1 MKHLRIGGLLGSL
14 LLLMTLWR
22 SMGWACTL
30 TSGSPNIQI
39 NIGSLTIQRDIPVGT
54 VIYGPVT
61 SSVVS
66 YSCGVGPLSYSYTP
80 VTYSTRSSTNYIYAT
95 NIPGVGIS
103 YLNGTWLPYSYSG
116 SNVVAGTFN
125 NAAAVSL
132 VKIGDIPVGT
142 NVLNPG
148 VLYNVTLT
156 GISGSAATATL
167 LPGTTVNVLACS
179 VSSSNIAVKLDD
191 VYTSSLT
198 AIGTTAKPT
207 GFNLGLNCAAG
218 ARVNVTFQGVA
229 NTDTSAPGV
238 LQLSNAGGNGV
249 AKGVGI
255 QILYNG
261 YAVNL
266 NGSTPLILGMAGDGV
281 QSYPFTAQYYQTKST
296 VSEGAANAT
305 ATMTLTYQ

>member
-1 MKHLRIGGLLGSL
+1 MNKLRIGGLLGGL
-14 LLLMTLWR
+14 LLLMTFWS

-30 TSGSPNIQI
+30 SSGSPNIQI
-39 NIGSLTIQRDIPVGT
+39 NIGSITIQRDIPVGT
-54 VIYGPVT
+54 VIYGPVM

-66 YSCGVGPLSYSYTP
+66 YSCGVGPVAYSYTP
-80 VTYSTRSSTNYIYAT
+80 VTYSTHSSISYVYAT

-116 SNVVAGTFN
+116 SNAVAGSFAN
-125 NAAAVSL
+125 GASVSL

-156 GISGSAATATL
+156 GISGNAATATL

-179 VSSSNIAVKLDD
+179 VSNSSIPVKLDD

-207 GFNLGLNCAAG
+207 VFNLGLNCAAG

-238 LQLSNAGGNGV
+238 LQLSNAGASGV

-255 QILYNG
+255 QILYDNF
-261 YAVNL
+261 AVNL
-266 NGSTPLILGMAGDGV
+266 NGSTPLVLGPAGDGV
-281 QSYPFTAQYYQTKST
+281 QTYPFTAQYYQTKSA
-296 VSEGAANAT
+296 VSEGVANAT